1 LTNKN
6 YLALL
11 LFPFITLIYNFSNEN
26 DQSSALPMPKKAGFV
41 DADKYFTPF
50 ELACQ
55 SKSPRIVNITLDF
68 LQVSVLLK
76 KDKLLCN
83 L

>member
-1 LTNKN
+1 
-6 YLALL
+6 
-11 LFPFITLIYNFSNEN
+11 
-26 DQSSALPMPKKAGFV
+26 MPKQAGFV

-68 LQVSVLLK
+68 LQVRFRIEIFKVS
-76 KDKLLCN
+76 
-83 L
+83 